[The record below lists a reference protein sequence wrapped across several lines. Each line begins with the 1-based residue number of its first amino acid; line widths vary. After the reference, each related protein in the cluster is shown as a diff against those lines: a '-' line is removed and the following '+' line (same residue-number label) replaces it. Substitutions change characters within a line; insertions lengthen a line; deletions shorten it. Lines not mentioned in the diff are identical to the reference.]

1 MIFKKKLPESL
12 IVLASALLG
21 LAISLLT
28 QGASREVG
36 LIATRRERILVILN
50 HQGTVV
56 MAESAL
62 QNSSRSEIK

>member
-1 MIFKKKLPESL
+1 M
-12 IVLASALLG
+12 LASALLG